1 MKYDRIRSISDRLDA
16 GKITIDELAEYKILF
31 NEFAQFVTE
40 SDKKTIKPYEDIIKK
55 FLCMCNDYYIFLG
68 ICNKSAVFK
77 FFYDCASQRNVT

>member
-40 SDKKTIKPYEDIIKK
+40 SDKKTLKPYEDIIKK
-55 FLCMCNDYYIFLG
+55 FLCMCNDYYIFVG

-77 FFYDCASQRNVT
+77 FF